1 MNRNL
6 QTQPTQ
12 ASACKGSNTNRPAR
26 GHGTRRVLPGFLLF
40 HRRREIRRHR
50 RREIRRHRAPEDR
63 PGLAVPPSL
72 GVRRLPGLPSRR
84 LKAAGW

>member
-50 RREIRRHRAPEDR
+50 APEDR